1 MDRQPAPARIEG
13 TVMVIDAY
21 WPWPADTGRRAW
33 LLPTGRL
40 SAGPSRKGSPQTRS
54 SWCTFPWS
62 KSRRSG
68 YRHDVPS
75 SRTGEGDAQ
84 PGGHDPAPGGAAML
98 DGVVPFPADFAARYR
113 AAGYWQDRPLID
125 GFRDVFQRFATRIAV
140 VDGTDEITYGQ
151 VDERSTQL
159 ARALLDRG
167 IRPLDRMVVQ
177 LPNVA
182 GFVYLYL
189 ALQKVGAIPILALP
203 GHRAGRSTSSPGSR
217 TRSLWPYRPRPE

>member
-1 MDRQPAPARIEG
+1 
-13 TVMVIDAY
+13 
-21 WPWPADTGRRAW
+21 
-33 LLPTGRL
+33 
-40 SAGPSRKGSPQTRS
+40 
-54 SWCTFPWS
+54 
-62 KSRRSG
+62 
-68 YRHDVPS
+68 
-75 SRTGEGDAQ
+75 
-84 PGGHDPAPGGAAML
+84 ML

-151 VDERSTQL
+151 VDERSTHL
-159 ARALLDRG
+159 ARALLDLG

-182 GFVYLYL
+182 EFVYLYF

-203 GHRAGRSTSSPGSR
+203 GHRRREIDQFAGISDAIAVAIPAQARGFDYITMAKTIMADHPGLRLCLVQGAEPGATAGRLHVDRGTARGR
-217 TRSLWPYRPRPE
+217 ALGR